1 MRPIG
6 WWGSKVRQFR
16 SHVRARVSPAE
27 RAGLGA
33 WLTGPEAAL
42 FDGMHVADRRH
53 GLDVVATLRADGVAE
68 RDVLVAGLL
77 HDAAKGRD
85 VGVWPRV
92 AWSLGEAFGPWVV
105 AIARRLPGFGP
116 ALDRLRDH
124 AALSARLAAEAGC
137 SERTVAL
144 IRDQASP
151 TDRDFGELLRLADE
165 AN

>member
-16 SHVRARVSPAE
+16 AYVRARVTPGE
-27 RAGLGA
+27 RAELET
-33 WLTGPEAAL
+33 WLTGPEIAL
-42 FDGMHVADRRH
+42 FERMHLADQRH
-53 GLDVVATLRADGVAE
+53 GLDVVATLRADGVGE

-77 HDAAKGRD
+77 HDAGKGRQ
-85 VGVWPRV
+85 VGLWPRV
-92 AWSLGEAFGPWVV
+92 AWSLGEALGPWVMAV
-105 AIARRLPGFGP
+105 PRHLPGFGP

-124 AALSARLAAEAGC
+124 AALSAALAAEAGC
-137 SERTVAL
+137 TERTVAL
-144 IRDQASP
+144 IRDQAAP